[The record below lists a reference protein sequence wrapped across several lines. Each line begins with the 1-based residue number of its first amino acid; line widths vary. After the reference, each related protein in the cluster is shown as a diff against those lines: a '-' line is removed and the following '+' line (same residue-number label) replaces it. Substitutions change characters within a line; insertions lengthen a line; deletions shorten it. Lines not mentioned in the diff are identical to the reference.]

1 VAVAPGVGP
10 VGVARA
16 IGSGRDRA
24 ELAVAVVDAWQRRGL
39 GGRLLTAVTALAE
52 DLGRT
57 ELRGAVLPENTAM
70 LALARRL
77 LPGVRSRY
85 DGEVVELLVPLGA
98 ARWTITEEDLL
109 ADLLSR

>member
-1 VAVAPGVGP
+1 
-10 VGVARA
+10 
-16 IGSGRDRA
+16 
-24 ELAVAVVDAWQRRGL
+24 
-39 GGRLLTAVTALAE
+39 
-52 DLGRT
+52 
-57 ELRGAVLPENTAM
+57 M

-77 LPGVRSRY
+77 LPGVRSHY